1 MTGALK
7 SSLVMAIGALM
18 FVVFGIYGPGELGI
32 AGWIIVVLGMAWYG
46 YDWLKRNPIGR
57 P

>member
-1 MTGALK
+1 MTAALK

-32 AGWIIVVLGMAWYG
+32 VGWIIGVLGMGWYG
-46 YDWLKRNPIGR
+46 YDWLDRNRRGR